1 MTPPLHA
8 VDLQPDV
15 PPLMHQ
21 KDCLTLIRDGNL
33 HSEWR
38 PFLYALEG
46 GLLPLGLDRVAG
58 DGTRRPV
65 LLGMI
70 MMKAPLAVVGAA
82 IRAGCPTDPD
92 HYLPAVASGNPLK
105 LDVLRRYR
113 TPATGL
119 SIPASTLLSSALP
132 HKQPGLVE
140 RVWRLRDDWDAADLR
155 ENARL
160 FDMALSQQS
169 PLAVMEFLLERRIG
183 PSLRLLNDGVTTL
196 PTGLTRRLLAH
207 GWPLPPCREG
217 GVGSCCG
224 GCLPCH

>member
-1 MTPPLHA
+1 MTPPEHA
-8 VDLQPDV
+8 CEKRLDV
-15 PPLMHQ
+15 PPLIHQ
-21 KDCLTLIRDGNL
+21 QHCLALIRDGNL
-33 HSEWR
+33 HGEWR

-46 GLLPLGLDRVAG
+46 GLLPLGLDRVVG

-119 SIPASTLLSSALP
+119 SMPASTLLSSALP
-132 HKQPGLVE
+132 HRQLGLLE
-140 RVWRLRDDWDAADLR
+140 RVWRLRDDWNGVDLR

-160 FDMALSQQS
+160 FDMALAQQA
-169 PLAVMEFLLERRIG
+169 PLAVMQFLLARRIG
-183 PSLRLLNDGVTTL
+183 PSLRLLHDGVSEL
-196 PTGLTRRLLAH
+196 PAGLTRSLLEH
-207 GWPLPPCREG
+207 GWPLPPCRAG
-217 GVGSCCG
+217 GVRTCCG
-224 GCLPCH
+224 ACMACH